1 MYNGLDL
8 PMSKPV
14 STSISINLLPED
26 EFLGSAI
33 GRIIRWAISV
43 GRYLVI
49 FTEIIVIV
57 SFATRFGLDRR
68 VTDLN
73 QSITKKTAII
83 ESYSG
88 LEAEFRS
95 AQERLKE
102 YSELEKQRN
111 LTVAFEQLS
120 NVTPPDVSVTT
131 LVVRQ
136 KTVEISGT
144 TASQTAFNHLI
155 NNLQLSPYFS
165 EVSIDTVGDSEDS
178 SGYDFKLSANLNNA
192 N

>member
-1 MYNGLDL
+1 MRN
-8 PMSKPV
+8 S
-14 STSISINLLPED
+14 
-26 EFLGSAI
+26 
-33 GRIIRWAISV
+33 
-43 GRYLVI
+43 
-49 FTEIIVIV
+49 
-57 SFATRFGLDRR
+57 
-68 VTDLN
+68 
-73 QSITKKTAII
+73 
-83 ESYSG
+83 
-88 LEAEFRS
+88 
-95 AQERLKE
+95 
-102 YSELEKQRN
+102 N

-136 KTVEISGT
+136 KQLKSKSGT